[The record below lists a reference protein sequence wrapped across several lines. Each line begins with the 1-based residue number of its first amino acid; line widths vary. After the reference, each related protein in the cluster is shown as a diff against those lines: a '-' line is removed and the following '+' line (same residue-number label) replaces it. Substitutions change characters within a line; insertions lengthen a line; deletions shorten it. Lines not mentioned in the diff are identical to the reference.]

1 MLNEVTSRR
10 GAPAIA
16 SSGAAL
22 FEDIILERRKEL
34 AFEGERYL
42 DMQRL
47 QRNIRRSTDYPAS
60 ARSLD
65 FTNFRRLFP
74 IPQGELDANT
84 TIKTQ
89 QNPGWF

>member
-1 MLNEVTSRR
+1 MIFGFVFISRI
-10 GAPAIA
+10 AFA

-47 QRNIRRSTDYPAS
+47 RRDITRSTDYPAS
-60 ARSLD
+60 ARSME
-65 FTNFRRLFP
+65 FSNFRRLFP
-74 IPQGELDANT
+74 IPQGELDANA

-89 QNPGWF
+89 QNPGWN